1 MAESLLYKRQTIVLR
16 LKSHKSSNF
25 IFNSNKPF
33 AMNSKILLLAVT
45 VAVLS
50 SCTTSY
56 KTGQTPDDV
65 YYSPTRP
72 QGEEY
77 VQRDKKDDDR
87 RYRDTEDDYYED
99 QYLRMKVRNR
109 YRWSDID
116 DPYNSRYNYSIYNYG
131 GFNNPWTPATY
142 WNNNYNPYYH
152 GTVIISSQTP
162 TRYSGPRTFNLN
174 SYNNTALTNGSYTN
188 PKATGPG
195 SGSSNTNN
203 TYNAPRSSSSNN
215 GSNSGNILRN
225 IFNSNS
231 SNNNSSGS
239 SGSTNNSSTSTPSTP
254 GSSSSSS
261 SGSSGSSAPVRR
273 F

>member
-1 MAESLLYKRQTIVLR
+1 MLR

-25 IFNSNKPF
+25 IFNPNKPF
-33 AMNSKILLLAVT
+33 AMNTKILLLAVT

-65 YYSPTRP
+65 YYSPARP

-87 RYRDTEDDYYED
+87 RYRDTEYDYYED

-116 DPYNSRYNYSIYNYG
+116 DPYNSRYNYSTYNYG

-152 GTVIISSQTP
+152 GTAIISSQTP

-195 SGSSNTNN
+195 SGSYNTNNTNN
-203 TYNAPRSSSSNN
+203 TYNTPRSSSSNN

-225 IFNSNS
+225 IFNSGSNNS
-231 SNNNSSGS
+231 SNSSSG
-239 SGSTNNSSTSTPSTP
+239 NNNPSTSTPS
-254 GSSSSSS
+254 SSSSSS

>member
-1 MAESLLYKRQTIVLR
+1 MFL

-25 IFNSNKPF
+25 IFNPNKPF
-33 AMNSKILLLAVT
+33 AMNTKILLLAVT

-65 YYSPTRP
+65 YYSPARP
-72 QGEEY
+72 QAEEY
-77 VQRDKKDDDR
+77 VQRDKKDNDR
-87 RYRDTEDDYYED
+87 RYRNNDDDYYED

-109 YRWSDID
+109 YRWSDLD
-116 DPYNSRYNYSIYNYG
+116 DPYNSRYNYSTYNYG
-131 GFNNPWTPATY
+131 AFGNPWTPATY
-142 WNNNYNPYYH
+142 WNNHYNPYYH
-152 GTVIISSQTP
+152 GTAIITTQTP
-162 TRYSGPRTFNLN
+162 PRYSGPRTFNLN
-174 SYNNTALTNGSYTN
+174 SYNNTALTNGTYTN

-195 SGSSNTNN
+195 SSTSNTNN
-203 TYNAPRSSSSNN
+203 TYNAPRNSSSNN

-225 IFNSNS
+225 VFNSNNS
-231 SNNNSSGS
+231 SNNSSGN
-239 SGSTNNSSTSTPSTP
+239 STNNNSSSTSTPS
-254 GSSSSSS
+254 SSGSS